1 MSFVIAAPEMM
12 TSAATDLASLGSAI
26 SAANAAAAARTTGVL
41 TAGADEV
48 SAAIT
53 TLFSQYASAYQ
64 AMSAQTAAF
73 HAQLVQTLN
82 KSANVYAAAEAAN
95 ASPLQTLEQDGLGMI
110 NAPTNTL
117 TGHPLIGH
125 GADGTTNAQGAGTP
139 GGPGGLLIGSGG
151 NGGNSTAAGA
161 PGGAGGP
168 AGLIGTGGS
177 GGTGGWGAR
186 GGVGGTGG
194 WLWGKGGTGGIGG
207 PLALGGTGGSAR
219 FFGVGGTGGMGGE
232 FGPGGAGGRGGYLIG
247 NGGMGGTGGVVSGT
261 GGPGGQAGMLGV
273 PGPAGAA
280 GGAPIVPLQSQD
292 ERLIADVSVGGAPSV
307 PVIVDTGSTGL
318 IVPPQDVNMQALGA
332 VTGHGS
338 VTYGEPGN
346 TLTETYNT
354 YSTTVNFGNGITTA
368 PTSVAVVTSV
378 ISNGTSYSTSEAP
391 AILGIGVN
399 AGGPT
404 TSPVPALPGGLGQG
418 VLLDEPGGVM
428 EFGANPLPA
437 YASVSGAPVTTLDV
451 KINNGT
457 LTPTNDAFIDSGGL
471 DGAVPTALHPPDVNG
486 YVPSG
491 TTLSV
496 YTSGGTF
503 LYTTTVGS
511 QQTPVVSSQLGG
523 DFNTGI
529 IPFLEDPIYLSYT
542 PSGSGTM
549 SFDT

>member
-1 MSFVIAAPEMM
+1 MP
-12 TSAATDLASLGSAI
+12 
-26 SAANAAAAARTTGVL
+26 
-41 TAGADEV
+41 
-48 SAAIT
+48 AAI
-53 TLFSQYASAYQ
+53 
-64 AMSAQTAAF
+64 
-73 HAQLVQTLN
+73 
-82 KSANVYAAAEAAN
+82 
-95 ASPLQTLEQDGLGMI
+95 ASPVSSLLGGSLNPAALGPLSLLGLNSGTGGLLSGLGPI
-110 NAPTNTL
+110 GDVFGTARRLAIDVVNAPTSLLFGKNLIPSGPQPTGGTATISGSTATTPL
-117 TGHPLIGH
+117 TVRG
-125 GADGTTNAQGAGTP
+125 GTEPIVDAS
-139 GGPGGLLIGSGG
+139 IGSGG
-151 NGGNSTAAGA
+151 AQ
-161 PGGAGGP
+161 
-168 AGLIGTGGS
+168 
-177 GGTGGWGAR
+177 
-186 GGVGGTGG
+186 
-194 WLWGKGGTGGIGG
+194 
-207 PLALGGTGGSAR
+207 PLL
-219 FFGVGGTGGMGGE
+219 
-232 FGPGGAGGRGGYLIG
+232 
-247 NGGMGGTGGVVSGT
+247 
-261 GGPGGQAGMLGV
+261 
-273 PGPAGAA
+273 
-280 GGAPIVPLQSQD
+280 
-292 ERLIADVSVGGAPSV
+292 
-307 PVIVDTGSTGL
+307 VDTGSTGL

-354 YSTTVNFGNGITTA
+354 YTTTVNFGNGITTA

-549 SFDT
+549 IFDT